1 MRPRPLSHKWEG
13 ETVAKG
19 PRMGNRYG
27 GVDRGHRSP
36 PSDAQGTRGRGPAL
50 THPRTDSSPGT
61 DGSGGAHAQRRGAS
75 AKCRG
80 EKRPPTSK
88 RAQRQRR
95 EKSRIWMAERA
106 ETRALA
112 RSGTAGPG
120 APLPGAQVRPAVC
133 AEVGTALAR

>member
-13 ETVAKG
+13 ATEAKG
-19 PRMGNRYG
+19 PRMGNRHG

-36 PSDAQGTRGRGPAL
+36 PLDDQGTRGRGPAL

-61 DGSGGAHAQRRGAS
+61 DGSGGAHAQRWGAS

-95 EKSRIWMAERA
+95 GSLGTGW
-106 ETRALA
+106 
-112 RSGTAGPG
+112 RS
-120 APLPGAQVRPAVC
+120 AQRR
-133 AEVGTALAR
+133 GH

>member
-1 MRPRPLSHKWEG
+1 MGMRPHPLSHKWEG
-13 ETVAKG
+13 ATVAKG
-19 PRMGNRYG
+19 PRMGNRHG

-36 PSDAQGTRGRGPAL
+36 PLGAQGTRGRGPAL

-88 RAQRQRR
+88 RA
-95 EKSRIWMAERA
+95 
-106 ETRALA
+106 
-112 RSGTAGPG
+112 
-120 APLPGAQVRPAVC
+120 
-133 AEVGTALAR
+133 